1 MTYDE
6 KNIKIESENERTN
19 TMQEDNYDFD
29 IITVTDDDGVE
40 HQFEEIDR
48 IETDDGNKYVAMLP
62 IFENS
67 EELLEDDGEVII
79 LKVIE
84 EKGETYLIEI
94 DNETEFNEIRDLF
107 QERLDELFEY
117 DEESDEQ

>member
-1 MTYDE
+1 MTYAE
-6 KNIKIESENERTN
+6 KNIKIGSENERTN

-48 IETDDGNKYVAMLP
+48 IETDDGNRYVAMLP

-94 DNETEFNEIRDLF
+94 DNENEFNEIRDLF

>member
-1 MTYDE
+1 MTYGE
-6 KNIKIESENERTN
+6 KNIKIGSVNERTN

-48 IETDDGNKYVAMLP
+48 IETDDGNRYVAMLP

-94 DNETEFNEIRDLF
+94 DNENEFNEIRNLF

-117 DEESDEQ
+117 DEEIDEQ

>member
-1 MTYDE
+1 
-6 KNIKIESENERTN
+6 
-19 TMQEDNYDFD
+19 MQEENYDFD

-48 IETDDGNKYVAMLP
+48 IETDDGNRYVAMLS

-67 EELLEDDGEVII
+67 DELLEDDGEAII
-79 LKVIE
+79 LKVLE
-84 EKGETYLIEI
+84 EKGETYLVEIE
-94 DNETEFNEIRDLF
+94 DENEFNEIRDFF

-117 DEESDEQ
+117 DESDEEE

>member
-1 MTYDE
+1 
-6 KNIKIESENERTN
+6 
-19 TMQEDNYDFD
+19 MQEEKYDFD

-48 IETDDGNKYVAMLP
+48 IETDDGNRYVAMLP

-67 EELLEDDGEVII
+67 EELLEDDGEAII
-79 LKVIE
+79 LKVLDE
-84 EKGETYLIEI
+84 NGETYLVEIE
-94 DNETEFNEIRDLF
+94 DEGEYNEVRDFF

-117 DEESDEQ
+117 DEDSDEE

>member
-1 MTYDE
+1 
-6 KNIKIESENERTN
+6 
-19 TMQEDNYDFD
+19 MQEENYDFD

-48 IETDDGNKYVAMLP
+48 IETDDGNRYVAMLP

-67 EELLEDDGEVII
+67 DELLEDDGEAII
-79 LKVIE
+79 LKVLE
-84 EKGETYLIEI
+84 EKGETYLVEIE
-94 DNETEFNEIRDLF
+94 DENEFNEIRDFF

-117 DEESDEQ
+117 DESDEEE

>member
-6 KNIKIESENERTN
+6 KNIRIESENERTN

-48 IETDDGNKYVAMLP
+48 IETDDGNRYVAMLP

>member
-6 KNIKIESENERTN
+6 KNIRIESENERTN

-48 IETDDGNKYVAMLP
+48 IETDDGNRYVAMLP
-62 IFENS
+62 IFESS

-79 LKVIE
+79 LKVID

-94 DNETEFNEIRDLF
+94 DNENEFNEIRDLF

>member
-1 MTYDE
+1 MTYAE
-6 KNIKIESENERTN
+6 KNIKIGSENERTN

-48 IETDDGNKYVAMLP
+48 IETDDGNRYVAMLP

-67 EELLEDDGEVII
+67 EDLLEDDGEVII
-79 LKVIE
+79 LKVTE
-84 EKGETYLIEI
+84 EKGETYLVEI
-94 DNETEFNEIRDLF
+94 DNENEFNEIRDLF

>member
-6 KNIKIESENERTN
+6 KNIKIELENERTN

>member
-1 MTYDE
+1 MTYGE
-6 KNIKIESENERTN
+6 KNIKIGSVNERTN

-48 IETDDGNKYVAMLP
+48 IETDDGNRYVAMLP

-94 DNETEFNEIRDLF
+94 DNENEFNEIRDLF

-117 DEESDEQ
+117 DEEIDEQ

>member
-1 MTYDE
+1 MTYAE

-48 IETDDGNKYVAMLP
+48 IETDDGNRYVAMLP

-84 EKGETYLIEI
+84 EKGETYLVEI
-94 DNETEFNEIRDLF
+94 DNESEFNEIRDLF

>member
-1 MTYDE
+1 
-6 KNIKIESENERTN
+6 
-19 TMQEDNYDFD
+19 MQEDNYDFD

-48 IETDDGNKYVAMLP
+48 IETDDGNRYVAMLP

-84 EKGETYLIEI
+84 EKGETYLVEI
-94 DNETEFNEIRDLF
+94 DNESEFNEIRDLF

>member
-1 MTYDE
+1 M
-6 KNIKIESENERTN
+6 
-19 TMQEDNYDFD
+19 EDKDFDFD

-48 IETDDGNKYVAMLP
+48 IETDDGNRYVAMLP
-62 IFENS
+62 IFES
-67 EELLEDDGEVII
+67 GDELLEDDGEVII

-84 EKGETYLIEI
+84 ENDETYLVEI
-94 DNETEFNEIRDLF
+94 DNAKEYNEIRDLF

-117 DEESDEQ
+117 DEDAE

>member
-6 KNIKIESENERTN
+6 KNIKIELENERTN

-48 IETDDGNKYVAMLP
+48 IETDDGNRYVAMLP